1 MLYLLGKT
9 MGIAFFFIM
18 EAIMNTVQKQ
28 ALIEHLLSHLTPH
41 KQARLKEVV
50 AQRTRHAV
58 VLLED
63 LFQAHNASAVLR
75 SCDLFGIQEVH
86 TVEERHKFVVHNG
99 VAKGA
104 SQWLDVV
111 HHTDITA
118 AIMGLKEKGYRIVAT
133 TPHTNA
139 CLLPDFPVDKKFVFM
154 FGTEDVGLSPQA
166 LQHADE
172 FVKIPMV
179 GFTESFNISVS
190 VAICLYQVTQA
201 MRQTGVAWQLTQDE
215 QLEVLHSWLKKQLA
229 HAEQLEEVWQN
240 K

>member
-1 MLYLLGKT
+1 
-9 MGIAFFFIM
+9 
-18 EAIMNTVQKQ
+18 MNIQQKR
-28 ALIEHLLSHLTPH
+28 ALVEHLLSQLTPH

-50 AQRTRHAV
+50 AQRTHHTV

-86 TVEERHKFVVHNG
+86 AVEERHKFVVHNG

-111 HHTDITA
+111 HQTDIVA
-118 AIMGLKEKGYRIVAT
+118 SIKGLKERGYKIVAT

-139 CLLPDFPVDKKFVFM
+139 CMLPDLPVDQKFVFM
-154 FGTEDVGLSPQA
+154 FGTEDVGLSPRA
-166 LQHADE
+166 LEHADE

-190 VAICLYQVTQA
+190 VAICLYQVTQK
-201 MRQTGVAWQLTQDE
+201 MRKEGVAWQLSE
-215 QLEVLHSWLKKQLA
+215 SEHLEVLHGWLKKQIA
-229 HAEQLEEVWQN
+229 HCAQLEEEWLKKN
-240 K
+240 E

>member
-1 MLYLLGKT
+1 
-9 MGIAFFFIM
+9 M
-18 EAIMNTVQKQ
+18 EESVDIQDKRN
-28 ALIEHLLSHLTPH
+28 LIEYLLSHLTPH
-41 KQARLKEVV
+41 KQKRLKEVV
-50 AQRTRHAV
+50 AQRTRHVV

-86 TVEERHKFVVHNG
+86 AVEERHTFVVHNG

-104 SQWLDVV
+104 SQWLDIVQ
-111 HHTDITA
+111 HTDIA
-118 AIMGLKEKGYRIVAT
+118 QAITGLKDRGYRIVAT
-133 TPHTNA
+133 SPHVNS
-139 CLLPDFPVDKKFVFM
+139 CMLPDFSVDEKFVFM
-154 FGTEDVGLSPQA
+154 FGTEDVGLSPQV
-166 LQHADE
+166 LDLADE

-201 MRQTGVAWQLTQDE
+201 LKKQGIAWQLTEEQ
-215 QLEVLHSWLKKQLA
+215 QLEVLHTWLKTQLSA
-229 HAEQLEEVWQN
+229 AEELQEEWYKVH